1 MEEKM
6 KEKTMRKKK
15 EGQLPL
21 KVTWFFCCS
30 LVSNLPRKEH
40 TLHYRAVFLRYF
52 IMKRWRFEEKL
63 QLDKHSQRVEGAGD

>member
-1 MEEKM
+1 
-6 KEKTMRKKK
+6 MRKKK

-40 TLHYRAVFLRYF
+40 TPHYRAVFYVIL
-52 IMKRWRFEEKL
+52 
-63 QLDKHSQRVEGAGD
+63 S

>member
-1 MEEKM
+1 MEEKV

-30 LVSNLPRKEH
+30 LVSNLSNQGKN
-40 TLHYRAVFLRYF
+40 TLS
-52 IMKRWRFEEKL
+52 ITERFFTSFYHEK
-63 QLDKHSQRVEGAGD
+63 VEV